1 MFSKIEVNIE
11 NLDISNLDN
20 RQNNEQITVKI
31 KLKFL
36 KLTWAWAKLDYAK
49 MKKLELK
56 IKKAE
61 EKNKGLQKKI
71 NARIKQDLKIILKKQ
86 NVKKEILKAIPRI
99 KKFEAKIAISTE
111 NFVVTSYAVAVISIG
126 ISNILPHIISSK
138 VESLEK
144 CIRYNVKPL
153 YIEKNGYSI
162 KLSIDFTTEILRI
175 IKTAL
180 MIKKFV

>member
-1 MFSKIEVNIE
+1 M
-11 NLDISNLDN
+11 DISNLDN

-86 NVKKEILKAIPRI
+86 NVKKEAIPRI

-138 VESLEK
+138 VKSLEK

-162 KLSIDFTTEILRI
+162 KLSIDFTIEILRV

-180 MIKKFV
+180 MIKKSV

>member
-61 EKNKGLQKKI
+61 EKNKCKNK
-71 NARIKQDLKIILKKQ
+71 ARFKD
-86 NVKKEILKAIPRI
+86 
-99 KKFEAKIAISTE
+99 
-111 NFVVTSYAVAVISIG
+111 
-126 ISNILPHIISSK
+126 
-138 VESLEK
+138 
-144 CIRYNVKPL
+144 
-153 YIEKNGYSI
+153 YIEKTKCKKGNI
-162 KLSIDFTTEILRI
+162 KSNS
-175 IKTAL
+175 
-180 MIKKFV
+180 

>member
-20 RQNNEQITVKI
+20 RQNNEQIILKI

-86 NVKKEILKAIPRI
+86 NVKKEIKQ
-99 KKFEAKIAISTE
+99 F
-111 NFVVTSYAVAVISIG
+111 
-126 ISNILPHIISSK
+126 
-138 VESLEK
+138 LE
-144 CIRYNVKPL
+144 
-153 YIEKNGYSI
+153 
-162 KLSIDFTTEILRI
+162 
-175 IKTAL
+175 
-180 MIKKFV
+180 